1 MSDLRYPNVYPPFDH
16 VRVSRENQN
25 VENQIRIL
33 LEEGLSRDLIYVDPV
48 SGISTMQNREGCSLM
63 IQFIRAHPGKPIMLY
78 FFEISRMG
86 RSFLN
91 TLNMLLSLGESGTRG
106 WSLSRAESWSRIE
119 DKKLWNLMLSIFSWI
134 ADHERKNLIERT
146 TRGMARAKAEGVTLG
161 RQKRVIPWKR
171 IQELQG
177 KNILIAAI
185 FRILDIHYT
194 TLYRHNSQ
202 REEMGKS

>member
-91 TLNMLLSLGESGTRG
+91 TLNMLLSLGESGTGAGRYLEPNPGAELKIKNYGILCSRSSRG
-106 WSLSRAESWSRIE
+106 L
-119 DKKLWNLMLSIFSWI
+119 LTMN
-134 ADHERKNLIERT
+134 
-146 TRGMARAKAEGVTLG
+146 
-161 RQKRVIPWKR
+161 
-171 IQELQG
+171 G
-177 KNILIAAI
+177 KI
-185 FRILDIHYT
+185 
-194 TLYRHNSQ
+194 
-202 REEMGKS
+202 